1 MEKQWEEV
9 EVVAGSF
16 QAEILRG
23 FLEAQGI
30 PVILSQEGA
39 GHSVYALTVGKLGE
53 VKILVP
59 ANQIGEARKAIQEY
73 WDGVYEQASLY
84 SQVDN
89 GEVED
94 TGESE

>member
-1 MEKQWEEV
+1 MEKQWEVV
-9 EVVAGSF
+9 EVVAGAF

-59 ANQIGEARKAIQEY
+59 IDKFIEARGAIQDY
-73 WDGVYEQASLY
+73 LDGTYEQFPPFPEGGNEGLEKT
-84 SQVDN
+84 DDP
-89 GEVED
+89 E
-94 TGESE
+94 